1 MAHGEENGPQF
12 GHAMRSHFQFD
23 PSYIPLNHG
32 SFGTYPNVVRD
43 RLRYFQD
50 LSESRPDAFF
60 RFNLAKLLD
69 PARSAIADFLD
80 VDAGECV
87 FLPNATT
94 GVNTVLRSL
103 IFEKGD
109 VIVYFS
115 TIYGACEK
123 TVDYL
128 KETTPVESVNI
139 PLRYPLRD
147 DEVVTKL
154 QDKIKALKGEGR
166 RARVAIFDTVSSLPG
181 VRVPWERL
189 VEACREEGTLSLVDA
204 AHGIGHIQ
212 LNLGQVQ
219 PDFFVSNC
227 HKWLYVPR
235 GCALFYVPVKNQHLI
250 RSSIPTSHGY
260 EPYPVDGQE
269 QVFNPLPVNGT
280 SPFVNMFQ
288 FVGTMDIGPYLCME
302 EALRFRQELCGGE
315 EPIMAYCEH
324 ISNEG
329 GQKVA
334 TMLGTEVMENEEK
347 TLRKCPMTNVRLPL
361 RLGQASGQIQPADGF
376 KACAWMA
383 KTLITEHNVFAPP
396 FFHDGYLWIRFSGQI
411 YVEIEDFVAAA
422 EVYKELSA
430 QQAKQRSMWCADQAG
445 GMSYT
450 MYSMTTINFNLFGI
464 RMSKKHQDK
473 LKQSILPDIPASSAL
488 SPMTTAPLI
497 KSTSAGWKTSSD
509 SSSHPDHSSTPA
521 FTPTGTPPHNPYT
534 ASLASN
540 TMEDSRP
547 EASTTKEDAQTK
559 TTEDISAQNE
569 SKVKDAGDTKIKRAA
584 CRKHPKGH
592 KPTKKSKK
600 KEETSSESES
610 SSASSTTDSDAESS
624 ASESEEPETSSSSSE
639 EDAEAARK
647 RRLKAKKAKK
657 MKERKKA
664 KSRKHKESTDDDSDS
679 ESSEDSESDMDAKRK
694 RARLRKKRKSKKSK
708 KEVEESESEAED
720 DEDDLARTKAQ
731 LSSLGLRSR
740 RAGKQGRSGR
750 GGRGHIDDRTL
761 KKALKAKKDK
771 GSKKKKRGSKVD
783 FVRVDQLW
791 DSSIHNY
798 KLTETAED
806 ADADEYDQYVFT
818 VRRKF
823 DWENKYTDT
832 VVDIKSKPLKEALT
846 HVMGAVKGVSF
857 AEETPIV
864 DPNMLFLY
872 LEELRIHMKELKSQ
886 SKSEKKKKLKKA
898 AALKFGHV
906 RVLIKYLD
914 KDYAETKKTLYPLL
928 ESNTITFDLLWALF
942 KSNEIAYCPTYS
954 NPDEP
959 RAFKIEYA
967 TKENSFMKGT
977 WYNIEGRY
985 LEYDGKQFGMGTME
999 VEVEQF
1005 KGPRKISS
1013 LACYPLKYHKD
1024 AESLKLKLIERGK
1037 KFVGLEGM
1045 NYRFHKGMGFYK
1057 KKRQVIK
1064 VNING
1069 RVMVDPA
1076 IHRRINPNY
1085 PISTVKPKD
1094 PDILD
1099 EDEDSD
1105 EGSCG
1110 CCGSSEEEDARPR
1123 DQLEDADK
1131 ARTKMKLVMDEHER
1145 PHIVEVELDEQGNE
1159 IQKED
1164 IDHLPNNQDGTSKKE
1179 FTEEELLIASP
1190 VVLGFAFS
1198 EKLWLEFTV
1207 SGINEIEWN
1216 EGAFSSL
1223 VLPDSQKSIV
1233 KALVESHTFSASR
1246 NIDDVIQG
1254 KGRGLVAVLHGPP
1267 GTGKTLTAEG
1277 IAELLKCPLYM
1288 VSAGELG
1295 TNPRELEAELNK
1307 ILDIAH
1313 SWGAV
1318 LLLDE
1323 ADVFLEKRTI
1333 QDIHRNALVSIFL
1346 RLLEYFQGILFLTTN
1361 RVETF
1366 DDAFQS
1372 RIHVALRYGELTTKA
1387 KRSVWKMFLNKVA
1400 EKDGV
1405 ETAVFK
1411 EADFDKLARHNMN
1424 GRQIKN
1430 AVRTA
1435 QALAVNEKKALDMG
1449 HIAKVLE
1456 VAETFEKDLK
1466 GGTGYEDAMRSY
1478 T

>member
-1 MAHGEENGPQF
+1 M
-12 GHAMRSHFQFD
+12 
-23 PSYIPLNHG
+23 
-32 SFGTYPNVVRD
+32 TT
-43 RLRYFQD
+43 
-50 LSESRPDAFF
+50 RP
-60 RFNLAKLLD
+60 
-69 PARSAIADFLD
+69 P
-80 VDAGECV
+80 
-87 FLPNATT
+87 
-94 GVNTVLRSL
+94 
-103 IFEKGD
+103 
-109 VIVYFS
+109 
-115 TIYGACEK
+115 
-123 TVDYL
+123 
-128 KETTPVESVNI
+128 
-139 PLRYPLRD
+139 
-147 DEVVTKL
+147 
-154 QDKIKALKGEGR
+154 
-166 RARVAIFDTVSSLPG
+166 
-181 VRVPWERL
+181 
-189 VEACREEGTLSLVDA
+189 
-204 AHGIGHIQ
+204 
-212 LNLGQVQ
+212 
-219 PDFFVSNC
+219 
-227 HKWLYVPR
+227 
-235 GCALFYVPVKNQHLI
+235 
-250 RSSIPTSHGY
+250 RSSTLTAHPHQRFAGCK
-260 EPYPVDGQE
+260 
-269 QVFNPLPVNGT
+269 T
-280 SPFVNMFQ
+280 SP
-288 FVGTMDIGPYLCME
+288 GT
-302 EALRFRQELCGGE
+302 
-315 EPIMAYCEH
+315 
-324 ISNEG
+324 
-329 GQKVA
+329 
-334 TMLGTEVMENEEK
+334 
-347 TLRKCPMTNVRLPL
+347 
-361 RLGQASGQIQPADGF
+361 
-376 KACAWMA
+376 
-383 KTLITEHNVFAPP
+383 
-396 FFHDGYLWIRFSGQI
+396 
-411 YVEIEDFVAAA
+411 
-422 EVYKELSA
+422 
-430 QQAKQRSMWCADQAG
+430 
-445 GMSYT
+445 
-450 MYSMTTINFNLFGI
+450 
-464 RMSKKHQDK
+464 
-473 LKQSILPDIPASSAL
+473 
-488 SPMTTAPLI
+488 
-497 KSTSAGWKTSSD
+497 
-509 SSSHPDHSSTPA
+509 SSHPDSISTPA
-521 FTPTGTPPHNPYT
+521 FTPAETPPQNPIPQT
-534 ASLASN
+534 HPLPDLSHLDTRS
-540 TMEDSRP
+540 MEETKAEGS
-547 EASTTKEDAQTK
+547 AAKEDAQPR
-559 TTEDISAQNE
+559 TTEDISTQ
-569 SKVKDAGDTKIKRAA
+569 KDTKPKDAAETKLKKAA

-592 KPTKKSKK
+592 KHAKKSKAK
-600 KEETSSESES
+600 DDASSKSDSSSSSSSSSSDSSES
-610 SSASSTTDSDAESS
+610 D
-624 ASESEEPETSSSSSE
+624 SEESETSSSSSE

-647 RRLKAKKAKK
+647 RKLKAKKARKL
-657 MKERKKA
+657 KERKKA
-664 KSRKHKESTDDDSDS
+664 KSKKHKESTEEESDS
-679 ESSEDSESDMDAKRK
+679 ESSDESDTEEET
-694 RARLRKKRKSKKSK
+694 KKKKSKSKKKRRSK
-708 KEVEESESEAED
+708 KSRKEAEASESGGED
-720 DEDDLARTKAQ
+720 DADGLARAKAQ
-731 LSSLGLRSR
+731 LKSLGIR
-740 RAGKQGRSGR
+740 RR
-750 GGRGHIDDRTL
+750 GGRAQVDDEALR
-761 KKALKAKKDK
+761 KALKKGKDK
-771 GSKKKKRGSKVD
+771 GKKKKRGSKVD

-832 VVDIKSKPLKEALT
+832 VIDIKSKPLKEALT

-857 AEETPIV
+857 AEETPVI

-872 LEELRIHMKELKSQ
+872 LEELRSHMKELKSQ
-886 SKSEKKKKLKKA
+886 SKSEKKKKAKKA
-898 AALKFGHV
+898 AALKYSHV
-906 RVLIKYLD
+906 KVLIKYLD

-1024 AESLKLKLIERGK
+1024 ADVLKAKLIERGR
-1037 KFVGLEGM
+1037 KFVALKGM

-1099 EDEDSD
+1099 EDEESEDD
-1105 EGSCG
+1105 SCG
-1110 CCGSSEEEDARPR
+1110 CCGSSDEEDTKPR

-1131 ARTKMKLVMDEHER
+1131 PRTKMKLVMDENER
-1145 PHIVEVELDEQGNE
+1145 PHIVEVELDEAGNE

-1164 IDHLPNNQDGTSKKE
+1164 IDHLPTTDGTE
-1179 FTEEELLIASP
+1179 TDRVFTEEELLIASP

-1216 EGAFSSL
+1216 EGAFDSL

-1387 KRSVWKMFLNKVA
+1387 KRSVWKMFLDKVR

-1405 ETAVFK
+1405 ETTVFAK
-1411 EADFDKLARHNMN
+1411 EDFDKLARHNLN

-1435 QALAVNEKKALDMG
+1435 QALAVNEKKPLDMG
-1449 HIAKVLE
+1449 HVAKVLE